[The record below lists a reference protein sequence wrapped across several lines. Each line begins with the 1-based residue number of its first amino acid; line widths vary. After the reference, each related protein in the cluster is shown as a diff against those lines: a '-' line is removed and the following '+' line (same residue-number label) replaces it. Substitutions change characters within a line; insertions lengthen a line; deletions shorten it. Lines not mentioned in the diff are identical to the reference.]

1 MSFDSIPLAFGTP
14 TALPTFLAVILVG
27 VSAVL
32 VLFRNRLRDA
42 ERFIRQL
49 SDTVPS
55 IIAVYDLEEQRIV
68 HCSRMSEKVCGYTEA
83 ELGAMSD
90 SEFFGLVHEEDRH
103 QVLEIR
109 RRFADGETDEASG
122 FVYRIRHKNGG
133 EIWFEGA
140 FRAFKKG
147 RDGKCRQLIFVNI
160 DVTAKRRSEL
170 EGERLRRLLNSS
182 AEVFCCMDL
191 DGRTIYVNDCAAGFG
206 WAADGRRIET
216 FIADEESANRF
227 RGEGLAKVASGEIWT
242 ERLQMK
248 NLKTGQPFP
257 ALVRLIPLRP
267 DGKNLEGMALVAT
280 DESSVVLAETEI
292 AMHKSRAELAM
303 RGVCMGVFDWDMVG
317 GDCVWDEEMGTL
329 YGRDP
334 RRPIRLEEWFSL
346 LVPEGSEEFRK
357 ELQEA
362 IEGEKPLDTTFRII
376 KGDGSVAWIR
386 TMAQV
391 IRDVEGKAIRMTGL
405 NWDVTQ
411 DVLMKD
417 ELAKSKAYFEAI
429 LDTVANPVFVRDSS
443 YRMIYCNRAYTELLG
458 KSRDELIG
466 GFESDIWPQDV
477 LEANRRASEQ
487 AFAEGDVEQE
497 ITITNAR
504 NERRSLLI
512 KRVRHQLEHGDVL
525 VVGSVSDITIVKT
538 LQQIA
543 LQNEKQLRTFIEQ
556 FPHAVA
562 MFDADMKCLAAS
574 HAWLTHHRLEWSPFI
589 GQEFH
594 RAMPLMPEK
603 WNRAHH
609 RALGGQVVRCFEDRA
624 VGPEGDVQ
632 WLNWEVR
639 PWHQAG
645 TVGGF
650 LIMVESVT
658 EKKTAFE
665 EIERTRAR
673 QVESSRLLSIGQM
686 AAGVAHEINN
696 PLTVIMGKAWM
707 IQEKVAKG
715 AEIPP
720 ESLTDAM
727 KKIGHYSE
735 RIGKIVKALRDFSR
749 DSSSDPMTRSSLSDI
764 LNDTFSMCGE
774 RFRHNNVELIVEK
787 LPEDLELKCRPSQI
801 TQILVNLLNNAYD
814 AARNGPSPWVKLNV
828 KAVGNS
834 VQIRVHDSGVGVAP
848 GLEGRI
854 FEPFFTTKEIGKGTG
869 LGLSI
874 SMGIVRDHGGT
885 LSLDQTVSRSCFL
898 LILPLNAAS
907 ARGVA

>member
-1 MSFDSIPLAFGTP
+1 MSLDPVFLAFGASP
-14 TALPTFLAVILVG
+14 ALPIFLAVVLGGVGAALVF
-27 VSAVL
+27 S
-32 VLFRNRLRDA
+32 RYRLRDA
-42 ERFIRQL
+42 EKFIRQL
-49 SDTVPS
+49 SETVPS

-68 HCSRMSEKVCGYTEA
+68 RCSRMSEKVCGYTEA
-83 ELGAMSD
+83 ELGAMSET
-90 SEFFGLVHEEDRH
+90 EFFGLVHEEDRQH
-103 QVLEIR
+103 VLEIR
-109 RRFADGETDEASG
+109 RRFAEGETDEASG
-122 FVYRIRHKNGG
+122 FVYRIRHKNGR

-147 RDGKCRQLIFVNI
+147 RDGKCRQLIFVNV
-160 DVTAKRRSEL
+160 DVTAKRESER
-170 EGERLRRLLNSS
+170 ERERMHRLLDSS
-182 AEVFCCMDL
+182 AEGFCCMDL
-191 DGRTIYVNDCAAGFG
+191 ESRMIYVNNRAADFG
-206 WAADGRRIET
+206 WSTDTGHVEALL
-216 FIADEESANRF
+216 ADEESANRF
-227 RGEGLAKVASGEIWT
+227 RGEGMTRAASGESWT
-242 ERLQMK
+242 GRLQLK

-257 ALVRLIPLRP
+257 SLVRLIPLRP
-267 DGKNLEGMALVAT
+267 DGKTPEGMALVAT
-280 DESSVVLAETEI
+280 DESSAVLAETEI
-292 AMHKSRAELAM
+292 AMHKSRAELAV
-303 RGVCMGVFDWDMVG
+303 RGGRMGVFDWDMIRG
-317 GDCVWDEEMGTL
+317 ECVWDEEMGTL
-329 YGRDP
+329 YGREP

-346 LVPEGSEEFRK
+346 LVPEGSEDFQK

-362 IEGEKPLDTTFRII
+362 IEGEKPLDTTFRIV

-386 TMAQV
+386 TMGQV
-391 IRDVEGKAIRMTGL
+391 IRDVEGKPIRMTGL

-411 DVLMKD
+411 DVLLKE

-429 LDTVANPVFVRDSS
+429 LDTVANPIFVRDSN

-466 GFESDIWPQDV
+466 GFESDIWPQEV
-477 LEANRRASEQ
+477 LEANRKASER
-487 AFAEGDVEQE
+487 AFAEGEVEQE

-504 NERRSLLI
+504 NERRNLLV
-512 KRVRHQLEHGDVL
+512 KRMGLKPEHGSSL
-525 VVGSVSDITIVKT
+525 VVGSVSDITMMKT

-645 TVGGF
+645 AVGGF

-707 IQEKVAKG
+707 IQEKAARG
-715 AEIPP
+715 ADIPP
-720 ESLTDAM
+720 ESLMDAM

-749 DSSSDPMTRSSLSDI
+749 DSSSDPMTQSSLADI

-774 RFRHNNVELIVEK
+774 RFRHNNVELIVESV
-787 LPEDLELKCRPSQI
+787 PEDLELKCRPSQI

-834 VQIRVHDSGVGVAP
+834 VQIRVHDSGEGVAP

-885 LSLDQTVSRSCFL
+885 LSLDQTISRSCFL